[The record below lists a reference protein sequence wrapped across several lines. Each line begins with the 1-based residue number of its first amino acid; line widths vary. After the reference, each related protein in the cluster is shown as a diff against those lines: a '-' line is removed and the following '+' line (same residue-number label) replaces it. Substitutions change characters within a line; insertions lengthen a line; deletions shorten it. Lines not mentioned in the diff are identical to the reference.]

1 MKSGFKLFWLIIC
14 VLTLLAMTACSKEE
28 EDKKARC
35 EVVIYNEMDLNR
47 TQVSNGN
54 LYNVTLGTTKGEI
67 LEVGNINNGKSV
79 SYTMPEGYT
88 SEDSFIFFLKL
99 SPDGN
104 DLSTQGYILLYSG
117 NNPILFPLKED
128 KPVEIHIT
136 ENTVARKSNYTK
148 KGDLITI
155 LQSAG
160 L

>member
-1 MKSGFKLFWLIIC
+1 MRKI
-14 VLTLLAMTACSKEE
+14 VLLLAAVLPLIVISCSKEE
-28 EDKKARC
+28 EEKKPHC
-35 EVVIYNEMDLNR
+35 EVVIYNDMDLSR

-99 SPDGN
+99 SPDGH

-117 NNPILFPLKED
+117 NNPVLFPLKED

>member
-1 MKSGFKLFWLIIC
+1 MRKI
-14 VLTLLAMTACSKEE
+14 VLLLAAVLPLIVISCSKEE
-28 EDKKARC
+28 EEKKPHC
-35 EVVIYNEMDLNR
+35 EVVIYNDMDLSR

-67 LEVGNINNGKSV
+67 LEVGKINNGKSV

-99 SPDGN
+99 SPNGN

-117 NNPILFPLKED
+117 NNPVLFPLKED

>member
-1 MKSGFKLFWLIIC
+1 MRKI
-14 VLTLLAMTACSKEE
+14 VLLLAAVLPLIVISCSKEE
-28 EDKKARC
+28 EEKKPHC
-35 EVVIYNEMDLNR
+35 EVVIYNDMDLSR

-99 SPDGN
+99 SPNGN

-117 NNPILFPLKED
+117 NNPVLFPLKED

>member
-1 MKSGFKLFWLIIC
+1 MRKI
-14 VLTLLAMTACSKEE
+14 VLLLAAVLPLIVISCSKEE
-28 EDKKARC
+28 EEKKPHC
-35 EVVIYNEMDLNR
+35 EVVIYNDMDLSR

-88 SEDSFIFFLKL
+88 SDDSFIFFLKL
-99 SPDGN
+99 SPNGN

-117 NNPILFPLKED
+117 NNPVLFPLKED

>member
-1 MKSGFKLFWLIIC
+1 MRKI
-14 VLTLLAMTACSKEE
+14 VLLLAAILPLIVISCSKEE
-28 EDKKARC
+28 EEKKPHC
-35 EVVIYNEMDLNR
+35 EVVIYNDMDLSR

-67 LEVGNINNGKSV
+67 LEVGKINNGKSV

-99 SPDGN
+99 SPNGN

-117 NNPILFPLKED
+117 NNPVLFPLKED

>member
-1 MKSGFKLFWLIIC
+1 MRKI
-14 VLTLLAMTACSKEE
+14 VLLLAAVLPLIVISCSKEE
-28 EDKKARC
+28 EEKKPHC
-35 EVVIYNEMDLNR
+35 EVVIYNDMDLSR

-54 LYNVTLGTTKGEI
+54 LYNITLGTTKGEI

-99 SPDGN
+99 SPDGH

-117 NNPILFPLKED
+117 NNPVLFPLKED